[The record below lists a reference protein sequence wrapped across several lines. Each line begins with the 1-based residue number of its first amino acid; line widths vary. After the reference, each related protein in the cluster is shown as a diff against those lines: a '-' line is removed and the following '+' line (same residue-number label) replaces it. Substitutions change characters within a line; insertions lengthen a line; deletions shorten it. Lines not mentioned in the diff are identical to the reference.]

1 MGDKKASFLDNK
13 NKKKYIT
20 NAVDALLDPQDFK

>member
-1 MGDKKASFLDNK
+1 LDNK

-20 NAVDALLDPQDFK
+20 NAVDALLDPQDFKWQQLA